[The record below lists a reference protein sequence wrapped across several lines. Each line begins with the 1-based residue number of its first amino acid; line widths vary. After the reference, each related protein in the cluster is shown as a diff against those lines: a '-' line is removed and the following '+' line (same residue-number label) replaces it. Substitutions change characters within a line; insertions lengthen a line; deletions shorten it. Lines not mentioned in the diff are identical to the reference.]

1 MSRLEMGIVCMITAA
16 LLFAFRSKIAT
27 FFAWWHR
34 EGPVGGGAMY
44 ELRST
49 PRSVGFT
56 SICIFLVGVFLVLKT
71 LGLLDSLLHGSA

>member
-1 MSRLEMGIVCMITAA
+1 MSRLVMGIACMITAA

-49 PRSVGFT
+49 PRSVGVT
-56 SICIFLVGVFLVLKT
+56 SICIFLAGLFLILKT
-71 LGLLDSLLHGSA
+71 LGLLDFVLLGSE